1 MGQQQNQ
8 QVQNQQQ
15 KNQQQQNQQ
24 QQNQQVQSQQ
34 QQNRQQQNQQQQKK
48 QQQNQQ
54 QKNQQQQN
62 QQQQNQQKQ
71 QQQNQQNQQQQQQQ
85 QQQLDLSKPEHQK
98 IQNLIQKS
106 EIEEG
111 FGLNT
116 EVKVSLRGSSPK
128 TYIYHLTAAHG
139 LKNLSQRWNLHLES
153 SNANVCVDGKPTI
166 SGESGLVSFVNTIG
180 FGKTCT
186 QHEVRITGKHGV
198 SERKPKISPEESKRC
213 EEYSTKAKDIERQL
227 KSQDESSEEF
237 QRLVSSLVKT

>member
-1 MGQQQNQ
+1 MGHQKWQQQNQ
-8 QVQNQQQ
+8 KVQQQQ

-24 QQNQQVQSQQ
+24 PKT
-34 QQNRQQQNQQQQKK
+34 KK
-48 QQQNQQ
+48 
-54 QKNQQQQN
+54 QQN
-62 QQQQNQQKQ
+62 QQQQNQQQNKQ
-71 QQQNQQNQQQQQQQ
+71 QQQQNKQQQQQQ

-111 FGLNT
+111 FGLYT
-116 EVKVSLRGSSPK
+116 EVRVNLRGSSPK

-153 SNANVCVDGKPTI
+153 SNSNVCVEGKSTI

-198 SERKPKISPEESKRC
+198 SERKAKISPEESKRC

-237 QRLVSSLVKT
+237 QRLVSNLVKTVQEKREYCDKK